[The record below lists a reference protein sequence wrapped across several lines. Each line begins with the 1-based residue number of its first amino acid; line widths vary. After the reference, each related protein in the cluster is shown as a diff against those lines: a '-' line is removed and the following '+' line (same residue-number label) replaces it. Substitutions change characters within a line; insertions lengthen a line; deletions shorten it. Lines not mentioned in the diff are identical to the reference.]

1 MVKGSVDVVF
11 NLVGFMIG
19 LIISIVIVAPVLWL
33 AGRALV
39 GKEKAK
45 FTDAIMIVV
54 VGAIVGAVLGAI
66 IPNGGIIGSIVQLIV
81 WLYLVRHFFDCG
93 WLKALAISIVAVI
106 IFAIIAFALALLG
119 IALVA

>member
-1 MVKGSVDVVF
+1 MAL
-11 NLVGFMIG
+11 NIVGFMIG

-54 VGAIVGAVLGAI
+54 VGAIVGAVLGAF

-119 IALVA
+119 VALVT

>member
-1 MVKGSVDVVF
+1 
-11 NLVGFMIG
+11 MIG

-119 IALVA
+119 VALVT

>member
-1 MVKGSVDVVF
+1 MAL
-11 NLVGFMIG
+11 NIVGFMIG

-119 IALVA
+119 VALVT

>member
-1 MVKGSVDVVF
+1 MF
-11 NLVGFMIG
+11 NVVGFMIG
-19 LIISIVIVAPVLWL
+19 LIVSIVIVAPVLWL

-39 GKEKAK
+39 GKDKAK

-54 VGAIVGAVLGAI
+54 VGAIVGAVIGAF
-66 IPNGGIIGSIVQLIV
+66 IPNGGIIGSVIQLIV

-119 IALVA
+119 VALIA